1 MGIIVVVNLLV
12 SIGVIVVLQLIG
24 MFIFSWMTP
33 FKDLEELKKGN
44 AAVGLAMGGKFL
56 GTAILLGV
64 SSYTNHSIWYL
75 MLWFAVG
82 YACLLL
88 AYWVFELATPNLT
101 ISKELQ
107 QGNIA
112 VGILLAAVYVG
123 TGFVV
128 SSLII

>member
-1 MGIIVVVNLLV
+1 MIVVVNLLV
-12 SIGVIVVLQLIG
+12 SIGVIVVLQLAG

-56 GTAILLGV
+56 GTAILLGIA
-64 SSYTNHSIWYL
+64 SYTNHSIWYL

-88 AYWVFELATPNLT
+88 AYWVFEFATPGLT